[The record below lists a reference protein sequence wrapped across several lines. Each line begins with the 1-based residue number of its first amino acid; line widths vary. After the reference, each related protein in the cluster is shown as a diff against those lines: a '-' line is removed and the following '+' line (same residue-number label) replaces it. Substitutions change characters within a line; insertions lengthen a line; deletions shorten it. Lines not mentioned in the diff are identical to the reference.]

1 MKLRTIRNQQGSM
14 LVETVLILAGGVLPV
29 MLAATSLAQVLDV
42 NSKLQ
47 LVARQGSRSFVLASS
62 NAAGLSAI
70 EAIKVNQQVL
80 FELPLSVKTVCTPS
94 CIAGGE
100 VETTAEVELKLI
112 SVPLL
117 PDLKLKLNRKVVA
130 TIDKYVER

>member
-1 MKLRTIRNQQGSM
+1 MTMRIIINQRGSM
-14 LVETVLILAGGVLPV
+14 LVETILVLAAGVLPV
-29 MLAATSLAQVLDV
+29 MLAGTSLAQILDT

-47 LVARQGSRSFVLASS
+47 LVARQASRSFVLAGS
-62 NAAGLSAI
+62 NAAGLSAVETLRI
-70 EAIKVNQQVL
+70 NQQIL
-80 FELPLSVKTVCTPS
+80 FALPLSVKTVCIPS

-100 VETTAEVELKLI
+100 IVATAAVELKLI

-117 PDLKLKLNRKVVA
+117 PDFNLKLDRKVIA